1 MWHMSGKII
10 NHESV
15 TLRNRYLT
23 GKTVI
28 RLAKQLESG
37 RFLAKSLRGPFV

>member
-1 MWHMSGKII
+1 MSGKII

-15 TLRNRYLT
+15 TLRNRPLV

-28 RLAKQLESG
+28 RLAKQLESSSC
-37 RFLAKSLRGPFV
+37 LAKSLRGPFV